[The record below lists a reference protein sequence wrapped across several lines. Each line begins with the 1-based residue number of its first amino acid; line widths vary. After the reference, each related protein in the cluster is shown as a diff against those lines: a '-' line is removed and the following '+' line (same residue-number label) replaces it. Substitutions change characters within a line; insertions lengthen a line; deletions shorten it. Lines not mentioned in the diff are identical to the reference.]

1 MASKKND
8 KDNAPSDPIKGQ
20 MPMRVEIS
28 WIEQADKRRDAVD
41 MAKGHIEQRFVA
53 KDAAWYR
60 VVPFMG
66 GYFWEAHEGGPG
78 KSYLD
83 AIVDELKRNP
93 GGEYWFPNGPT
104 KVVRIIMQDGKPKA
118 LVPNEQESLAIRNS
132 GRTPLIA
139 RSSMTP
145 YARRG
150 TGLLIFGSVFSG
162 ASFLY
167 MLGTM
172 GFYLTVWEPGP
183 SVRDIKITE
192 LPAAQWSMVEF
203 TDPRTIV
210 SKLQYSN
217 GRWEKIERQHTIP
230 ALELEIQKGRE
241 INAEFGRQEFEFEKL
256 EAGKGIVAP
265 TTTPT
270 PANTAETQSGTP
282 PSATATKPATVQ
294 PVVTPPAVT
303 NQAPVIQSNPANTP
317 SVATPTGQQPAAGA
331 VTPSADEERSKRVM
345 DQIKRMREMNA
356 QKAGNP
362 PSTGTTTQMPTQQG
376 AKP

>member
-1 MASKKND
+1 MASKMKD
-8 KDNAPSDPIKGQ
+8 KDNAQTDPIKGQ
-20 MPMRVEIS
+20 LPMRVEIS
-28 WIEQADKRRDAVD
+28 WIEQADKKRDAVD
-41 MAKGHIEQRFVA
+41 MAKGHIDQRFVA

-139 RSSMTP
+139 RTSMTP

-150 TGLLIFGSVFSG
+150 TGTLIFGSVFAG

-172 GFYLTVWEPGP
+172 GFYLTVWQPGP
-183 SVRDIKITE
+183 SVRDIKIAE
-192 LPAAQWSMVEF
+192 LPSAQWSMVEF
-203 TDPRTIV
+203 TDPRTII

-217 GRWEKIERQHTIP
+217 GKWEKIERQHTIP
-230 ALELEIQKGRE
+230 ELELEIQKGRE
-241 INAEFGRQEFEFEKL
+241 LNADFGRQEFEFEKM
-256 EAGKGIVAP
+256 EAGKGISP
-265 TTTPT
+265 KSNTPGTTNPSE
-270 PANTAETQSGTP
+270 AQSGTP
-282 PSATATKPATVQ
+282 PATNTVTPATPQTGETQ
-294 PVVTPPAVT
+294 PATGS
-303 NQAPVIQSNPANTP
+303 QAPVIQPKAG
-317 SVATPTGQQPAAGA
+317 VATPEVQAPEPQPSNGTT
-331 VTPSADEERSKRVM
+331 TPTADEERSRRVM
-345 DQIKRMREMNA
+345 EQIKRMREMNA
-356 QKAGNP
+356 QKSGNA
-362 PSTGTTTQMPTQQG
+362 TQTPVQQET
-376 AKP
+376 KP

>member
-1 MASKKND
+1 MASKK
-8 KDNAPSDPIKGQ
+8 KDNAQADPIKGQ
-20 MPMRVEIS
+20 LPMRVEIS
-28 WIEQADKRRDAVD
+28 WIEQADKKRDAID

-60 VVPFMG
+60 VLPFMG
-66 GYFWEAHEGGPG
+66 GYFWEAQEGGPG

-104 KVVRIIMQDGKPKA
+104 KVVRIVMQDGKPKA

-150 TGLLIFGSVFSG
+150 TGMLITGSVFAG

-172 GFYLTVWEPGP
+172 GFYLTVWQPGP
-183 SVRDIKITE
+183 SVRDVKIAE
-192 LPAAQWSMVEF
+192 LPTTQWSMVEF
-203 TDPRTIV
+203 TDPKTII

-217 GRWEKIERQHTIP
+217 GKWEKTERQHTIP
-230 ALELEIQKGRE
+230 ELELEIQKGRE
-241 INAEFGRQEFEFEKL
+241 INAEFGRKEFEFENM
-256 EAGKGIVAP
+256 EVGKGIVTPA
-265 TTTPT
+265 TTPS
-270 PANTAETQSGTP
+270 PANATETNSGTP
-282 PSATATKPATVQ
+282 PAAAQTNPVFVQPTAPQPSATIQAPAIPVNPTNPAGVTTQVPQPATGA
-294 PVVTPPAVT
+294 T
-303 NQAPVIQSNPANTP
+303 APN
-317 SVATPTGQQPAAGA
+317 
-331 VTPSADEERSKRVM
+331 ADEERSKRVM
-345 DQIKRMREMNA
+345 EQIKRMREMNA

-362 PSTGTTTQMPTQQG
+362 PATSNTTPTQQETR
-376 AKP
+376 P

>member
-8 KDNAPSDPIKGQ
+8 KDNAQTDPLKGQ
-20 MPMRVEIS
+20 LPMRVEIS
-28 WIEQADKRRDAVD
+28 WIEQADKKRDAID

-118 LVPNEQESLAIRNS
+118 LVPNEQESLSIRNS

-150 TGLLIFGSVFSG
+150 TGTMLFGSVFAG

-183 SVRDIKITE
+183 SVRDIKIAD
-192 LPAAQWSMVEF
+192 LPTAQWSMVEF
-203 TDPRTIV
+203 TDPRTII

-217 GRWEKIERQHTIP
+217 GKWEKTERQHTIP
-230 ALELEIQKGRE
+230 ELELEIQKGRE
-241 INAEFGRQEFEFEKL
+241 INADFGRKEFEFEKR
-256 EAGKGIVAP
+256 EAGKGIVVP
-265 TTTPT
+265 TAT
-270 PANTAETQSGTP
+270 PAVANPSEAESGTP
-282 PSATATKPATVQ
+282 PVATPTTPAIPQTGVTQ
-294 PVVTPPAVT
+294 PAAG
-303 NQAPVIQSNPANTP
+303 NSAPVIQPNVPAVKTP
-317 SVATPTGQQPAAGA
+317 EQQPSSATVTPT
-331 VTPSADEERSKRVM
+331 ADEERSKRVM
-345 DQIKRMREMNA
+345 EQIKRMREMNA
-356 QKAGNP
+356 QKANSANP
-362 PSTGTTTQMPTQQG
+362 PGTAIQTPTQQET
-376 AKP
+376 KP

>member
-1 MASKKND
+1 MASKK
-8 KDNAPSDPIKGQ
+8 KDNAQADPIKGQ
-20 MPMRVEIS
+20 LPMRVEIS
-28 WIEQADKRRDAVD
+28 WIEQADKKRDAID

-66 GYFWEAHEGGPG
+66 GYFWEAQEGGPG

-104 KVVRIIMQDGKPKA
+104 KVVRIVMQDGKPKA

-145 YARRG
+145 FARRG
-150 TGLLIFGSVFSG
+150 TGMLITGGVFAG

-167 MLGTM
+167 MLSTM
-172 GFYLTVWEPGP
+172 GFYLTVWQPGP
-183 SVRDIKITE
+183 SVRDIKIAE
-192 LPAAQWSMVEF
+192 LPTAQWSMVEF
-203 TDPRTIV
+203 TDPKTII

-217 GRWEKIERQHTIP
+217 GKWEKTERQHTIP
-230 ALELEIQKGRE
+230 ELELEIQKGRE
-241 INAEFGRQEFEFEKL
+241 INADFGRKEFEFEKM
-256 EAGKGIVAP
+256 EVGKGIVSP
-265 TTTPT
+265 TTTPS
-270 PANTAETQSGTP
+270 PANAAEANSGTP
-282 PSATATKPATVQ
+282 PSTTQTKPVAVTPTAPQ
-294 PVVTPPAVT
+294 PSTTAQPSSIPANPVVTPNA
-303 NQAPVIQSNPANTP
+303 A
-317 SVATPTGQQPAAGA
+317 SVPGQQPANGTTA
-331 VTPSADEERSKRVM
+331 PNADEERSKRVM
-345 DQIKRMREMNA
+345 EQIKRMREMNA
-356 QKAGNP
+356 QKAGNQP
-362 PSTGTTTQMPTQQG
+362 AITNNTPAQQG

>member
-1 MASKKND
+1 MASKKKD
-8 KDNAPSDPIKGQ
+8 KDNAQADPIKGQ
-20 MPMRVEIS
+20 LPMRVEIS
-28 WIEQADKRRDAVD
+28 WIEQADKKRDAVD

-104 KVVRIIMQDGKPKA
+104 KVVRIVMQDGKPKA

-132 GRTPLIA
+132 GKTPLIA
-139 RSSMTP
+139 RSSMIP

-150 TGLLIFGSVFSG
+150 TGMLIFGSVFAG

-172 GFYLTVWEPGP
+172 GFYLTVWQPGP
-183 SVRDIKITE
+183 SVRDIKIAD
-192 LPAAQWSMVEF
+192 LPTAQWSMVEF
-203 TDPRTIV
+203 TDPRTII

-217 GRWEKIERQHTIP
+217 GKWEKTERQHTIP
-230 ALELEIQKGRE
+230 ELEREIQEGRK
-241 INAEFGRQEFEFEKL
+241 INAEFGRKEFEFEKL

-265 TTTPT
+265 ATTPT
-270 PANTAETQSGTP
+270 PANAAETQSGTP
-282 PSATATKPATVQ
+282 PTTSVTKPVTVKST
-294 PVVTPPAVT
+294 VTPPSTAS
-303 NQAPVIQSNPANTP
+303 QAPVIQPKQTETP
-317 SVATPTGQQPAAGA
+317 SNVTTPGQQPSTGTG
-331 VTPSADEERSKRVM
+331 TPTADEERSKRVM

-356 QKAGNP
+356 QKSGNAP
-362 PSTGTTTQMPTQQG
+362 ATGATTQAPAQQG

>member
-1 MASKKND
+1 MASKKKD
-8 KDNAPSDPIKGQ
+8 KDNAQADPIKGQ
-20 MPMRVEIS
+20 LPMRVEIS
-28 WIEQADKRRDAVD
+28 WIEQADKKRDAVD

-104 KVVRIIMQDGKPKA
+104 KVVRIVMQDGKPKA

-139 RSSMTP
+139 RSSMIP

-150 TGLLIFGSVFSG
+150 TGMLIFGSVFAG

-172 GFYLTVWEPGP
+172 GFYLTVWQPGP
-183 SVRDIKITE
+183 SVRDIKIAD
-192 LPAAQWSMVEF
+192 LPTAQWSMVEF
-203 TDPRTIV
+203 TDPRTII

-217 GRWEKIERQHTIP
+217 GKWEKTERQHTIP
-230 ALELEIQKGRE
+230 ELELEIQKGRE
-241 INAEFGRQEFEFEKL
+241 INADFGRKEFEFEKL

-265 TTTPT
+265 ATTPK
-270 PANTAETQSGTP
+270 PANATEAQSGTP
-282 PSATATKPATVQ
+282 PAATVTKPTTVQ
-294 PVVTPPAVT
+294 PTVTPPST
-303 NQAPVIQSNPANTP
+303 TKQAPVIQSKPTETP
-317 SVATPTGQQPAAGA
+317 STVKTPDQQPSTGTATPT
-331 VTPSADEERSKRVM
+331 ADEERSKRVM

-356 QKAGNP
+356 QKAGNARA
-362 PSTGTTTQMPTQQG
+362 TGATTQPTAQQG

>member
-1 MASKKND
+1 MASKKK
-8 KDNAPSDPIKGQ
+8 KDTNAPVDPIKGQ
-20 MPMRVEIS
+20 LPMRVEIS
-28 WIEQADKRRDAVD
+28 WIEQADTKRDAVD

-83 AIVDELKRNP
+83 AIIDELKRNP

-132 GRTPLIA
+132 GRTPLIP
-139 RSSMTP
+139 RSGMTP
-145 YARRG
+145 FARRG
-150 TGLLIFGSVFSG
+150 TGVLIFGSVLSG

-172 GFYLTVWEPGP
+172 GFYLTVWQPGP
-183 SVRDIKITE
+183 SVRDIKIAE
-192 LPAAQWSMVEF
+192 LPSAQWSMVES

-217 GRWEKIERQHTIP
+217 GKWAKIERQHSIP
-230 ALELEIQKGRE
+230 ELEREIQEGRE
-241 INAEFGRQEFEFEKL
+241 IDGKFGTEKFEFEKL
-256 EAGKGIVAP
+256 EAGKGIVA
-265 TTTPT
+265 TPPEPKNDADRKSGT
-270 PANTAETQSGTP
+270 SAPVAETKSVNSLPESGRPTIPSQVP
-282 PSATATKPATVQ
+282 PTATKPVDQ
-294 PVVTPPAVT
+294 
-303 NQAPVIQSNPANTP
+303 P
-317 SVATPTGQQPAAGA
+317 SVSVAPQQPSSPALATPT
-331 VTPSADEERSKRVM
+331 ADDERSKRVM
-345 DQIKRMREMNA
+345 EQIKRMREINA
-356 QKAGNP
+356 QKSGAQSIPGP
-362 PSTGTTTQMPTQQG
+362 TTQTPAQQG
-376 AKP
+376 EKP